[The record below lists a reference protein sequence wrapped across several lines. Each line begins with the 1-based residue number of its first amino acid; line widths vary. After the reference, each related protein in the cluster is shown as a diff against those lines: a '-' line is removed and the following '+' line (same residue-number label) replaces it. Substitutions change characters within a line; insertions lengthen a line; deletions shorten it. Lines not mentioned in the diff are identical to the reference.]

1 MNQDTKIPVVDNSAE
16 EKTKN
21 MMPGNLPD
29 QIAIDNNNTPK
40 LEAQET
46 AQVTQDDV
54 VNINNGYDT
63 EENKEE
69 K

>member
-1 MNQDTKIPVVDNSAE
+1 
-16 EKTKN
+16 
-21 MMPGNLPD
+21 MPGNLPD
-29 QIAIDNNNTPK
+29 PIAIDNNNTPK

-54 VNINNGYDT
+54 VNINDGYDT

-69 K
+69 KW